1 MLRDPV
7 ERAYSHFA
15 LARKMGFETETDFE
29 AAVAREDE
37 RWRTDRSMRFTYA
50 RASFYRDGL
59 AEFFARFPRER
70 ILVLRFEDVS
80 ADTAGTMRRIH
91 AFVGVDPDF
100 VADVAV
106 RHNRSMLP
114 KSGLVREAF
123 GRPFRVRRFLQRNL
137 PPRLVTQL
145 GNLIMRPPPGLA
157 KDVRARLLPR
167 FVDDVRRLETLLDL
181 DLAAWRSS

>member
-1 MLRDPV
+1 
-7 ERAYSHFA
+7 
-15 LARKMGFETETDFE
+15 
-29 AAVAREDE
+29 
-37 RWRTDRSMRFTYA
+37 MRH
-50 RASFYRDGL
+50 RI
-59 AEFFARFPRER
+59 EFSVVP
-70 ILVLRFEDVS
+70 
-80 ADTAGTMRRIH
+80 
-91 AFVGVDPDF
+91 
-100 VADVAV
+100 
-106 RHNRSMLP
+106 
-114 KSGLVREAF
+114 LVREAF